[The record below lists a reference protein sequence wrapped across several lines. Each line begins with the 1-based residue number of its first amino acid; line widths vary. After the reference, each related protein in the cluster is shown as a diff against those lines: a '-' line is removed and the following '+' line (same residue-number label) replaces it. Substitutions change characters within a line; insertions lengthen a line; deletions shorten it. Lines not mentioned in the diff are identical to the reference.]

1 MPDAPP
7 TSSAADREYVQAVE
21 RAFAVILAFGRDRPS
36 LTLSEVGRATGLSRG
51 TARRFLLTLQRLGYV
66 RSEDNR
72 FTLTARLLDLGH
84 AFLASNSR
92 WDIVQDHLQRLVTEL
107 DDSSSAA
114 VLDGADILYVVTVPR
129 QRVFSSVVEVG
140 TRLPAY
146 ATSLGRV
153 LLAHLEPADRERIL
167 GDVVPA
173 AFTPRT
179 ITDPQALRVQLDLVR
194 EQGWAVVDQELELG
208 LRSVAAP
215 LRDCTGRVFAAVNV
229 STGTA
234 RVTLDRLRRNHLPAL
249 LRTAAT
255 VQADLARFGT
265 A

>member
-1 MPDAPP
+1 MPDPSPP
-7 TSSAADREYVQAVE
+7 SGADRDYVQAVE
-21 RAFAVILAFGRDRPS
+21 RAFAVIRAFGRDTPS
-36 LTLSEVGRATGLSRG
+36 LTLSDVARATGLSRG

-72 FTLTARLLDLGH
+72 FSLTARLLDLGH
-84 AFLASNSR
+84 AFLVSNSR
-92 WDIVQDHLQRLVTEL
+92 WDIVQDHLESLVAEL
-107 DDSSSAA
+107 DDSSSGA
-114 VLDGADILYVVTVPR
+114 VLDATDILYVVTVPR

-153 LLAHLEPADRERIL
+153 LLAHLGADELDRYLEQ
-167 GDVVPA
+167 VVLTPL
-173 AFTPRT
+173 TPRT
-179 ITDPQALRVQLDLVR
+179 VTDPRVLRAQLDLVR

-208 LRSVAAP
+208 LRSIAAP

-229 STGTA
+229 STATA

-255 VQADLARFGT
+255 IGSDLARFG
-265 A
+265 AA